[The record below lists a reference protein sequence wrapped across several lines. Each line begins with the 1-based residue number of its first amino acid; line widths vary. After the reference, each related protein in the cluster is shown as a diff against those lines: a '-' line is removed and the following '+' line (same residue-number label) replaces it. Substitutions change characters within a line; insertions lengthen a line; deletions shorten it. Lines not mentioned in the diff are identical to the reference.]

1 MARSYPK
8 DSRCVQNYTKTKIFL
23 KREEISKVRGLNKL
37 YYLKIDIENIKEEI
51 RSLPTISSPQ
61 ITGMPH
67 GTGVSNPVEQYF
79 LKKEALLEKLNQ
91 KIEKYT
97 DELTRVE
104 GVIERIDDPEIRAI
118 ARMRFILNMKWEDI
132 GAKVHLERT
141 TCSKKLRKYVDSME
155 L

>member
-1 MARSYPK
+1 M
-8 DSRCVQNYTKTKIFL
+8 
-23 KREEISKVRGLNKL
+23 RGLNKL

-67 GTGVSNPVEQYF
+67 GTGVSNPIEQYF
-79 LKKEALLEKLNQ
+79 IKKEALIEKLNK

-97 DELTRVE
+97 EELARVE
-104 GVIERIDDPEIRAI
+104 DIIDGIDDPEIRTI
-118 ARMRFILNMKWEDI
+118 ARMRFILTMKWEDI
-132 GAKVHLERT
+132 GEKIHLERT
-141 TCSKKLRKYVDSME
+141 TCSKKLRKYVNNMD